1 VRPRRTRPHR
11 PARAAALAA
20 AWIITVQ
27 SGAVAAASASAGAA
41 GSRGPVV
48 IVSATF
54 GAEPIVDTGL
64 LETLRLRL
72 AADGYQPFIFY
83 LPGGGL
89 GDMADTAEG
98 LVPFVDGVL
107 ARTGAGSVPMIGYS
121 QGGLLGRYYIRN
133 LGGDAHVRSYVSLAT
148 PHYGMPILSISQ
160 LLGPLDCLGVPL
172 CIQLQPGSDFLDSLN
187 AGDDTPGAGVR
198 YTTFASRS
206 DVTVVPYTSAFLRS
220 DGVTNVLLQDHC
232 PLRVADHTLIAHD
245 GAVYSGI
252 VDAIEGRPIAL
263 DCRAL

>member
-11 PARAAALAA
+11 PARAAALAV
-20 AWIITVQ
+20 AWISTVLC
-27 SGAVAAASASAGAA
+27 GAAAPAAATGAA
-41 GSRGPVV
+41 GGRGPVV

-54 GAEPIVDTGL
+54 GTEPIIDTGL
-64 LETLRLRL
+64 LETLRFRL
-72 AADGYQPFIFY
+72 AADGYEPFIFY

-89 GDMADTAEG
+89 GDMAETAEG
-98 LVPFVDGVL
+98 LVPFVDDVL
-107 ARTGAGSVPMIGYS
+107 ARTGADSVPMIGYS

-133 LGGDAHVRSYVSLAT
+133 LGGDAHVHSYVSLAT

-172 CIQLQPGSDFLDSLN
+172 CIQLQPGSDFLDALN

-206 DVTVVPYTSAFLRS
+206 DITVVPYTSAFLRS
-220 DGVTNVLLQDHC
+220 DGVTNVLLQDQC

-263 DCRAL
+263 DCHAP